1 MISERKQKFLAHQ
14 YKGSSAFLARISEV
28 CEAQENRFEAPRRD
42 LERGGWVDTAELLLA
57 QDQELA
63 QLDRAF
69 AWMIDRA
76 DEDFVGWQDLT
87 S

>member
-28 CEAQENRFEAPRRD
+28 CEAQESRFEAPRED
-42 LERGGWVDTAELLLA
+42 SERSEWVDVSEELQA

-69 AWMIDRA
+69 EWMVNRA
-76 DEDFVGWQDLT
+76 DEDFVGWQELT